1 MFIIVLIFSTLR
13 LSNDPLEI
21 YACVTKIYGHGRC
34 LVHTVCGKEL
44 LCIIRNK
51 FKGRSKRGNTIAT
64 GTILL
69 VGLREWEPADNYKN
83 CDVLEIYDNED
94 HNQLKSIPS
103 TKVQQLEKYTILYQ
117 NDRIKSDDVLF
128 TDEEDVENEHQV
140 KKQFIPL
147 SSLSEKDEEGI
158 ENEDEIQIDD
168 I

>member
-64 GTILL
+64 LNNDKIIIIIK
-69 VGLREWEPADNYKN
+69 R
-83 CDVLEIYDNED
+83 I
-94 HNQLKSIPS
+94 HS
-103 TKVQQLEKYTILYQ
+103 TF
-117 NDRIKSDDVLF
+117 RITGF
-128 TDEEDVENEHQV
+128 
-140 KKQFIPL
+140 FL
-147 SSLSEKDEEGI
+147 SHAFVR
-158 ENEDEIQIDD
+158 
-168 I
+168 